1 MTSQMMYKMLNNK
14 KSKTNNQ
21 LTPSQVK
28 NLDREGMFCHNV
40 DVENHTISVCPV
52 FEKYE
57 CFDPSK
63 ASRQNANL
71 AKDYIKAFFSNTK
84 ILDKC
89 FWKAN
94 DNMRRIGE
102 ATSDVVEALGNSI
115 INGGNFAKAILM
127 VRQFLHL
134 NPVEIAKAQ
143 LNAIRKFTIA
153 VPHQGDL
160 RKTMEACQKL
170 IDLCEKFPTDAYRF
184 FD

>member
-1 MTSQMMYKMLNNK
+1 MTSQMMYKMLNSK

-28 NLDREGMFCHNV
+28 NLDRDEMFCRRK
-40 DVENHTISVCPV
+40 DFENHIISVCPV
-52 FEKYE
+52 FEDYD
-57 CFDPSK
+57 CFDTTV
-63 ASRQNANL
+63 ASRQKATL
-71 AKDYIKAFFSNTK
+71 AKEYVKAFFTNTK
-84 ILDKC
+84 ILDKWV
-89 FWKAN
+89 WKAN

-102 ATSDVVEALGNSI
+102 ATSAVVEALGNSI

-127 VRQFLHL
+127 VRQFLHV

-160 RKTMEACQKL
+160 RKTMEACQNL